1 MSLLALMLFGCAA
14 EDPASL
20 AACDGGGESRIA
32 VINTLR
38 FARLDENDQTV
49 GFDLD
54 GLNSDQGDREGC
66 GVQDYSDPRGN
77 TGIDASF
84 ASLVPILELTEARAV
99 EGLIANA
106 IASGELLFTLEV
118 GDLDDPGDDPCV
130 DFSFGRGEGRPD
142 LSSTGDFLAGQ
153 TFERSAAVQPV
164 HFTDVPLL
172 DNELQVRPF
181 DTHIPITIFDV
192 NLDFEVHDAAMS
204 LTMDEDGRMHG
215 YFGGGV
221 DTQVILDIVT
231 EQNVD
236 AALEET
242 VIALMATRADLA
254 PDEDGVCHEI
264 SINFEFE
271 AVSAFLFE
279 E

>member
-20 AACDGGGESRIA
+20 AACDGDGESRIA

-66 GVQDYSDPRGN
+66 GVQDYSDPWGN

-84 ASLVPILELTEARAV
+84 ASLVPILELTEAQAV

-106 IASGELLFTLEV
+106 IASGELLFTLEL

-142 LSSTGDFLAGQ
+142 LSSTGEFLAGQ

-164 HFTDVPLL
+164 HFTDVAMQ

>member
-1 MSLLALMLFGCAA
+1 MSLLALMLLGCTA

-32 VINTLR
+32 VINALR

-66 GVQDYSDPRGN
+66 GVQDYSDARGN

-84 ASLVPILELTEARAV
+84 ASLVPILELTEAQAV

-106 IASGELLFTLEV
+106 IASGELLFTLEL

-204 LTMDEDGRMHG
+204 LTLDEDGRMHG

-221 DTQVILDIVT
+221 DTQIILDIVT
-231 EQNVD
+231 EQAVD

>member
-1 MSLLALMLFGCAA
+1 MSLLALMLLGCTP

-20 AACDGGGESRIA
+20 AACDGGGETRIA
-32 VINTLR
+32 VINSLR

-54 GLNSDQGDREGC
+54 GVDSDQGDREGC
-66 GVQDYSDPRGN
+66 GVQDYTDPQGN

-84 ASLVPILELTEARAV
+84 ASLVPVLELTEAQAV

-118 GDLDDPGDDPCV
+118 GDLDDPREDPCV
-130 DFSFGRGEGRPD
+130 DFTFGRGEGRPD
-142 LSSTGDFLAGQ
+142 LSSTGEFLAGQ
-153 TFERSAAVQPV
+153 TFERSDVVPPV
-164 HFTDVPLL
+164 SFADVPLEDGQL
-172 DNELQVRPF
+172 MVRPF
-181 DTHIPITIFDV
+181 DTHIPITIFDIH
-192 NLDFEVHDAAMS
+192 LDFEVHDAAMR
-204 LTMDEDGRMHG
+204 LTLDEDGRMHG

-221 DTQVILDIVT
+221 DTQVIIDIVT

-242 VIALMATRADLA
+242 VISLMGIKADLA